1 MILEKYHGNFNH
13 KHFKE
18 IIKLVDGPYPYER
31 NGKIVATG
39 PWFGNLLNT
48 PNTEYFFKTDIELIN
63 DWFNVLR
70 NNNIPIEKRIEIL
83 QEDPYKIRGIKTG
96 FITLMLYLLDK
107 TNYSVWFKAL
117 HEGLQKI
124 YPEIGNFN
132 SKGIQY
138 ILFNKKAKEFLQHFD
153 FDHTELDWL
162 LYIKFKFS
170 K

>member
-1 MILEKYHGNFNH
+1 MR
-13 KHFKE
+13 E
-18 IIKLVDGPYPYER
+18 IR
-31 NGKIVATG
+31 
-39 PWFGNLLNT
+39 
-48 PNTEYFFKTDIELIN
+48 
-63 DWFNVLR
+63 
-70 NNNIPIEKRIEIL
+70 L

-96 FITLMLYLLDK
+96 FMTLMLYLLDK
-107 TNYSVWFKAL
+107 TNYSIWFKAL

-162 LYIKFKFS
+162 LYRKFKFS

>member
-1 MILEKYHGNFNH
+1 M
-13 KHFKE
+13 
-18 IIKLVDGPYPYER
+18 
-31 NGKIVATG
+31 
-39 PWFGNLLNT
+39 
-48 PNTEYFFKTDIELIN
+48 
-63 DWFNVLR
+63 NVLR

-107 TNYSVWFKAL
+107 TNYSIWFKAL

-138 ILFNKKAKEFLQHFD
+138 ILFNKKAKEFLQQCD

-162 LYIKFKFS
+162 LYRKFKFS